1 MARVQ
6 DQALDVALE
15 TVAVVVE
22 LTMLVRGKGESGTAD
37 RHRVPI
43 SQLLSVEVV
52 SRVHGLAT
60 RESDESSTEVV
71 QDIRVHHLLSSIPR
85 H

>member
-15 TVAVVVE
+15 TVAIVVE
-22 LTMLVRGKGESGTAD
+22 LAMLVRGKRESGTAD

-43 SQLLSVEVV
+43 SQLLGVDVV
-52 SRVHGLAT
+52 GRVHGLSA
-60 RESDESSTEVV
+60 RKANEPSGEIVE
-71 QDIRVHHLLSSIPR
+71 DIRVHHLFSSILR